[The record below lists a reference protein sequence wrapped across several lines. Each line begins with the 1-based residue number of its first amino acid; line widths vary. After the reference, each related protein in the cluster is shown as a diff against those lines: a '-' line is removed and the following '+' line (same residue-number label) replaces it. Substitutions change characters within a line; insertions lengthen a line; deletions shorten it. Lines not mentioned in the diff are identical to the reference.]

1 MSYNGANR
9 PAPGASSGQGA
20 ARLRGNHHGARGLGV
35 SDHGRDAYLEEVA
48 RILVERNNQL
58 WRAG

>member
-1 MSYNGANR
+1 MLD
-9 PAPGASSGQGA
+9 PDP
-20 ARLRGNHHGARGLGV
+20 LVPPDHHGARGLGV